1 MKQHFDSINT
11 YSNEFLTVDA
21 TRMQFRDNAFDFC
34 VDKGTFDALACG
46 CSPAVLGSLL
56 QEMLRVCSIAT
67 ILVSSGTPEKRMSYF
82 SDYLDCARIE
92 QCRIELSNLAQ
103 LINLL
108 RSELKDKPLSA
119 AMNDDQRVLKK
130 VMREMGRI
138 KREKGLEAEAVT
150 DKRKKLGL
158 MMLKVKHKAEREQEA
173 QDEAKMFPDEGVK
186 IANYNPQR

>member
-1 MKQHFDSINT
+1 
-11 YSNEFLTVDA
+11 
-21 TRMQFRDNAFDFC
+21 
-34 VDKGTFDALACG
+34 
-46 CSPAVLGSLL
+46 
-56 QEMLRVCSIAT
+56 
-67 ILVSSGTPEKRMSYF
+67 
-82 SDYLDCARIE
+82 
-92 QCRIELSNLAQ
+92 
-103 LINLL
+103 
-108 RSELKDKPLSA
+108 
-119 AMNDDQRVLKK
+119 MNDDQRVLKK